1 MRLLLLIAVIAL
13 GVDAVKFDGAYSQSA
28 WREVTTQL
36 SKLEAKLDDGGLLD
50 RRVASTEAERPQR

>member
-1 MRLLLLIAVIAL
+1 MRLLLLIAVVAL

-36 SKLEAKLDDGGLLD
+36 SKLEARLDDGLLD

>member
-36 SKLEAKLDDGGLLD
+36 SKLEARLDGGGVLD
-50 RRVASTEAERPQR
+50 RTVASTETERQQR